1 MEWSGNYAPE
11 GAEFLY
17 LDTVLLFVMY
27 TTIINKIQNTNTTI
41 IRSTSNS
48 FRYSAKLKKS
58 MLFIRHCLTSDNQN
72 CYRVNLKHLLE

>member
-27 TTIINKIQNTNTTI
+27 TTIINKIQKIQIKAITLQDEHA
-41 IRSTSNS
+41 
-48 FRYSAKLKKS
+48 FSAP
-58 MLFIRHCLTSDNQN
+58 R
-72 CYRVNLKHLLE
+72 LEIV